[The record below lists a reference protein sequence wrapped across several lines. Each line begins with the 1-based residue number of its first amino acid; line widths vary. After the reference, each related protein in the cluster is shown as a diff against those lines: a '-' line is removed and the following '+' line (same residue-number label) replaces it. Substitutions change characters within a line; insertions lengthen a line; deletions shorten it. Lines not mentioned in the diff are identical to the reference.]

1 MLEGATVWVRSFA
14 VVWRRV
20 KRRDTPSDEPAR
32 RVCALRGLPRRHELA
47 SHTADVSFGA
57 LLELLGSTQPR
68 EGGRSRSAMPCGSP
82 RRPRSASSIVQ
93 WRSGRGRSSSRAH
106 PPATNETLN
115 VKPPSMS
122 NFDDDRST
130 RSWYD
135 LRVVCALCILLS
147 ANGDVRDRHGAP
159 RRSSAALTGSHS
171 AETLTDSTR

>member
-1 MLEGATVWVRSFA
+1 MLESARVWVRSFA

-20 KRRDTPSDEPAR
+20 KRRDAPSDEPAR
-32 RVCALRGLPRRHELA
+32 RVRALRGLRRRHELA

-57 LLELLGSTQPR
+57 LLELLGSAQPR

-115 VKPPSMS
+115 VNAPLNVELRRRQVDPLLVRPARGVRAMH
-122 NFDDDRST
+122 FAQCEWRRARPT
-130 RSWYD
+130 R
-135 LRVVCALCILLS
+135 
-147 ANGDVRDRHGAP
+147 GT
-159 RRSSAALTGSHS
+159 SAALSGSQS
-171 AETLTDSTR
+171 AETLTDSTS